1 VYVPPY
7 FEVTDRKW
15 VLDLIER
22 YPFGLL
28 ITAGAE
34 FPRVSHIPLI
44 ARERA
49 DGLWIVGHV
58 ARANP
63 HAQAILEE
71 SPATIVFQ
79 GAHAYVSASW
89 YEEPYRT
96 VPTWNYAAAHLCG
109 RLRPADGANAVK
121 LLSLAME
128 GTSPGA
134 WDPERL
140 GAEYFAGQLRAIVA
154 FELRADVI
162 YGTAKLSQNR
172 TTADRLRVIER
183 LAASS
188 DQVDRECAGAMLA
201 ALSPPI
207 AGEALRLRAYTAAD
221 RSEVRNLLMDADVMR
236 FVGEGRPMEESAASA
251 MLDKI
256 QKKYRT
262 DPSFHIWAIEEAG
275 RYAGH
280 AELKR
285 RTGRLEYELVYML
298 RKDSWGRSL
307 GGRVVDA
314 LIAEAK
320 DRDIPFVI
328 ATVHP
333 ENAASI
339 AILRRRGFALDE
351 ALTRELDVT
360 AYRRELA

>member
-1 VYVPPY
+1 
-7 FEVTDRKW
+7 
-15 VLDLIER
+15 
-22 YPFGLL
+22 
-28 ITAGAE
+28 
-34 FPRVSHIPLI
+34 
-44 ARERA
+44 
-49 DGLWIVGHV
+49 
-58 ARANP
+58 
-63 HAQAILEE
+63 
-71 SPATIVFQ
+71 
-79 GAHAYVSASW
+79 
-89 YEEPYRT
+89 
-96 VPTWNYAAAHLCG
+96 
-109 RLRPADGANAVK
+109 
-121 LLSLAME
+121 M
-128 GTSPGA
+128 
-134 WDPERL
+134 
-140 GAEYFAGQLRAIVA
+140 
-154 FELRADVI
+154 ADVE
-162 YGTAKLSQNR
+162 
-172 TTADRLRVIER
+172 V
-183 LAASS
+183 
-188 DQVDRECAGAMLA
+188 
-201 ALSPPI
+201 
-207 AGEALRLRAYTAAD
+207 AGEAVPYVAPSDVAAMQQALLDVQRPDLREKLTVARRQLSVMLHRLTTDRPVATEWWCQGVRLDVSAD
-221 RSEVRNLLMDADVMR
+221 RPAGM
-236 FVGEGRPMEESAASA
+236 AASA

-285 RTGRLEYELVYML
+285 RTGRVEYELVYML